1 VTRLAAV
8 LALVGLALA
17 TALVAREG
25 AGAVLGAV
33 GAVGAGVLWVSA
45 LHALPMALNARAWQ
59 LLAGRGG
66 RGGARALGFW
76 TWLVWV
82 REAVNGLLPVARV
95 GGEVVT
101 ARLLVARGVRPAP
114 AVASLVADVIVSLAT
129 QALFTVI
136 GVALVAGGA
145 ASAPVARAAWASLV
159 LAAAVLA
166 AVAVAQRRG
175 AVELLGRAARAIA
188 GRRFEALAASGRRTD
203 RVLRAV
209 WGHRSRVLRCG
220 AWQLA
225 GWLAGSLELAVC
237 LWLLGDGLRLRDAL
251 VLEALVQAASSAAFV
266 VPGALGVQ
274 EGAFLAVGYAVGLP
288 PSTALA
294 LALLR
299 RARDVLVFVPA
310 LLLWQAQ
317 EGRRLFAARG

>member
-1 VTRLAAV
+1 VTRLAAL

-33 GAVGAGVLWVSA
+33 GAAGAGVLWASA

-66 RGGARALGFW
+66 RSGARALGFW

-95 GGEVVT
+95 GGEVAT

-129 QALFTVI
+129 QALFTVL
-136 GVALVAGGA
+136 GVALLAGGA
-145 ASAPVARAAWASLV
+145 ASAPIARAAWASLAI
-159 LAAAVLA
+159 AAAVLA
-166 AVAVAQRRG
+166 TVAAAQRHG
-175 AVELLGRAARAIA
+175 AFELLGRAARPVA
-188 GRRFEALAASGRRTD
+188 GRRFDALAASGRRTD
-203 RVLRAV
+203 RALRAV
-209 WGHRSRVLRCG
+209 WAHRSRVLRCG

-225 GWLAGSLELAVC
+225 GWIAGSLELAAC